1 MRHEHDMQK
10 GSSDSPKRGHFASR
24 GNMVLIGFLAIA
36 GFYLVTEHTA
46 HLFGALPYLLLLA
59 CPLMH
64 IFMHGGHG
72 RHRSQESASNDSPM
86 RSPTPHAGADNHDDL
101 G

>member
-1 MRHEHDMQK
+1 MQQEYEVRHGGAEN
-10 GSSDSPKRGHFASR
+10 PKASFLASR
-24 GNMVLIGFLAIA
+24 GRMVLIGFLAIA

-46 HLFGALPYLLLLA
+46 HLFGALPYLLVLA

-72 RHRSQESASNDSPM
+72 KHRGQGSRGDTAN
-86 RSPTPHAGADNHDDL
+86 GALPDQ
-101 G
+101 GER

>member
-1 MRHEHDMQK
+1 MRHEHEHYTQN
-10 GSSDSPKRGHFASR
+10 GGSDSPKRALLASR
-24 GNMVLIGFLAIA
+24 ENWVLIGFLAIA

-64 IFMHGGHG
+64 IFMHRGHG
-72 RHRSQESASNDSPM
+72 RHGSSE
-86 RSPTPHAGADNHDDL
+86 GANKGPSDGQSDL
-101 G
+101 QRQH

>member
-1 MRHEHDMQK
+1 MRHEHYTQN
-10 GSSDSPKRGHFASR
+10 GGSDSPKRGLLASR
-24 GNMVLIGFLAIA
+24 ENWVLIGFLAIA

-64 IFMHGGHG
+64 IFMHRDHGCQRRRQIVPDGGVKVY
-72 RHRSQESASNDSPM
+72 RS
-86 RSPTPHAGADNHDDL
+86 G
-101 G
+101 